1 MEEHHD
7 TKEEKLEEERKQKQ
21 DKASPTFRFAHMTYR
36 NTQVDYPAGCTRCRN
51 PTKYANIYVLFPC
64 RHAICCDCYN
74 RHEDYSA
81 EQCEIVRP
89 GYLSCPLSSCKKTI
103 KSVTGYM
110 KDPAAQVLYK

>member
-110 KDPAAQVLYK
+110 KDPAEQLLYK